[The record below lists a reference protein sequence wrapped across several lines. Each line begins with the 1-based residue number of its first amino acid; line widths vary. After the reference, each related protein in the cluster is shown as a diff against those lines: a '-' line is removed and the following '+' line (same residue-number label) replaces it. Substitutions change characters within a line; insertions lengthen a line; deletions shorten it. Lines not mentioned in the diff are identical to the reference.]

1 MNDMRDRLV
10 ELISDMENELL
21 RSYPYTTDEYRI
33 ACLADHLIENGVILP
48 PCKVGDKVYWIL
60 PDLDGWHVSKDTV
73 TEVGLK
79 GFWVSMYTETDD
91 MDDFTSWDEFGK
103 TVFLTRDDAEKALR
117 ERDGE

>member
-1 MNDMRDRLV
+1 MNDMRDRLIDLLTDNLTHCDNPLQYIYDEIV
-10 ELISDMENELL
+10 E
-21 RSYPYTTDEYRI
+21 R
-33 ACLADHLIENGVILP
+33 LADHLIANGAILP
-48 PCKVGDKVYWIL
+48 PCNVGDTVYWIL

-73 TEVGLK
+73 TEVGSK

-103 TVFLTRDDAEKALR
+103 TVFLTREDAEKALR

>member
-1 MNDMRDRLV
+1 MQNDMRDRLI
-10 ELISDMENELL
+10 ELIQDIKLCNPTNWDKPEFMALALL
-21 RSYPYTTDEYRI
+21 
-33 ACLADHLIENGVILP
+33 ANGAILP

-103 TVFLTRDDAEKALR
+103 TVFLTREDAEKALR